1 MWLLVVGR
9 PLLHVRPLQLRRRPL
24 HCLFRTLA
32 CRPSPPCLR
41 RRRRRR
47 RRELTFYVRFGN
59 GSVRRLVMSGSTV
72 AWVGLRNCSLSLRI
86 VSARIRLNWPWLQS
100 CSLRSS
106 LSRPRTSLL
115 RLRNSGRPV
124 VCHVTLRPSRLR
136 LRCRASLLLYTR
148 LWKSMLNSSR
158 SSTPYSLL
166 LTSSLLSCS
175 SRLTNLLIASLSLKL
190 VNSLLYST
198 FLPV

>member
-24 HCLFRTLA
+24 HCLFRTLV

-59 GSVRRLVMSGSTV
+59 GSVRRLVMSGFTV

-100 CSLRSS
+100 CSS
-106 LSRPRTSLL
+106 SRPRTSLL

-148 LWKSMLNSSR
+148 LWESMLNSST
-158 SSTPYSLL
+158 SSTSYSLL
-166 LTSSLLSCS
+166 LTCSLLNCS
-175 SRLTNLLIASLSLKL
+175 SRLTNLSIASLSLKL
-190 VNSLLYST
+190 ANSLLCLT
-198 FLPV
+198 FLSVWTS